1 MAANHMIQADL
12 ESSNAQLSTGQK
24 FPFLVIYALA
34 PKVYFGHISLIIAAS
49 HMIQTHADRSIAGLH
64 FLIFILSAFLQL
76 LQTSLY
82 DICSCTI
89 AGPVIAICRLYL

>member
-1 MAANHMIQADL
+1 MRVQCKYIEAKSASPKPLTPKLELPLANHTIQADL
-12 ESSNAQLSTGQK
+12 ESSNAQLSTGKK

-64 FLIFILSAFLQL
+64 F
-76 LQTSLY
+76 
-82 DICSCTI
+82 
-89 AGPVIAICRLYL
+89 